1 MSDGRTP
8 HPSPLPGGEGAQRET
23 AEQAWAVRHGLTLP
37 LATAPIPTEVDVS
50 SDGRVEALE
59 GIRLALREITVSFDG
74 LTVLDRLTLNLA
86 RGEMRFLIGPN
97 GAGKTTLLDVVTG
110 RTKPR
115 GGTVHFE
122 GYDLA
127 GGQEHD
133 IARRGIGRKFQTP
146 TVFPSLT
153 VQQNMELAVGA
164 RAGFVRAM
172 RRMPS
177 AERDLVVETLQLIG
191 LEERAGQRAGQL
203 SHGEKQ
209 WLEIGMLV
217 VQEPKLLLLDEPVA
231 GLTRGERDRT
241 VTLLQRMQ
249 EAHPDRTILI
259 VEHDM
264 AFVRQ
269 LATMVTV
276 LHLGQV
282 LSEGTME
289 EVQNDPRV
297 IEVYLGHGK
306 RKVA

>member
-1 MSDGRTP
+1 MSIP
-8 HPSPLPGGEGAQRET
+8 VPASA
-23 AEQAWAVRHGLTLP
+23 AEAWAARHGLVM
-37 LATAPIPTEVDVS
+37 AAPVVDVS
-50 SDGRVEALE
+50 SDGRVETPEGVRLE
-59 GIRLALREITVSFDG
+59 LDEITVSFDG
-74 LTVLDRLTLNLA
+74 LTVLDHLTLSLA

-97 GAGKTTLLDVVTG
+97 GAGKTTLLDIITG
-110 RTKPR
+110 RTQPR
-115 GGTVHFE
+115 SGTVRFE

-127 GGQEHD
+127 GWQEHD
-133 IARRGIGRKFQTP
+133 IAQRGIGRKFQTP
-146 TVFPSLT
+146 TIFPSLT
-153 VQQNMELAVGA
+153 VRQNMEIAVGA
-164 RAGFVRAM
+164 RGGMLGALKRLP
-172 RRMPS
+172 PS
-177 AERDLVVETLQLIG
+177 QRDLVIETLQLIG
-191 LEERAGQRAGQL
+191 LEGRADQRGGQL
-203 SHGEKQ
+203 SHGERQ

-241 VTLLQRMQ
+241 VAILHRMQ
-249 EAHPDRTILI
+249 EAYPDRTILI

-269 LATMVTV
+269 LATTVTV
-276 LHLGQV
+276 LHLGRV

>member
-1 MSDGRTP
+1 
-8 HPSPLPGGEGAQRET
+8 
-23 AEQAWAVRHGLTLP
+23 
-37 LATAPIPTEVDVS
+37 VDVS

-59 GIRLALREITVSFDG
+59 GVRLALDEITVSFDG
-74 LTVLDRLTLNLA
+74 LTVLDHLTLNLA

-97 GAGKTTLLDVVTG
+97 GAGKTTLLDVITG
-110 RTKPR
+110 KTKPR
-115 GGTVHFE
+115 NGTVYFE

-127 GGQEHD
+127 GWQEHD
-133 IARRGIGRKFQTP
+133 IAQRGIGRKFQTP

-153 VQQNMELAVGA
+153 VRQNMEIAVGA
-164 RAGFVRAM
+164 KSGFIAALCGL
-172 RRMPS
+172 PS
-177 AERDLVVETLQLIG
+177 HQRDLVAETLALIG
-191 LEERAGQRAGQL
+191 LEGRASIRAGQL

-241 VTLLQRMQ
+241 VALLHRMQ
-249 EAHPDRTILI
+249 EADPDRTILI

-269 LATMVTV
+269 LAKTVTV
-276 LHLGQV
+276 LHLGRV

-289 EVQNDPRV
+289 EVQNDPAV
-297 IEVYLGHGK
+297 IDVYLGHGK